1 MIVSAI
7 LFLMQKVLIYTDG
20 GARGN
25 PGLAGAGI
33 YITDEK
39 GKVLKEIA
47 KPLGVQTNNYA
58 EYDAVLTAL
67 ETVKKM
73 LGEKKAKETLVELR
87 SDSELVIKQ
96 LNGEYQIKEETL
108 FPFFIKIWI
117 LRVSVFKKISFI
129 HIPREK
135 NKEADRLSNDA
146 MDANS

>member
-1 MIVSAI
+1 
-7 LFLMQKVLIYTDG
+7 MQKVLIYTDG

-73 LGEKKAKETLVELR
+73 L
-87 SDSELVIKQ
+87 
-96 LNGEYQIKEETL
+96 
-108 FPFFIKIWI
+108 
-117 LRVSVFKKISFI
+117 
-129 HIPREK
+129 
-135 NKEADRLSNDA
+135 
-146 MDANS
+146 